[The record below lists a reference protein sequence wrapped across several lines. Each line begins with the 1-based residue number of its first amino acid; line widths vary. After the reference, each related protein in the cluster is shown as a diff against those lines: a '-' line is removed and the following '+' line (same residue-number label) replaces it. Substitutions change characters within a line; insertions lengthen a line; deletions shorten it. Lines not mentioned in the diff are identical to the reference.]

1 MAETREEMLL
11 RTSEVYRRLRAPV
24 SADRPPPAI
33 ELLRDVAPPDTARA
47 RPQETVAEAEAE
59 PPPPPALPPPG
70 PSFVR
75 RMLTRRLDLREIVL
89 LVFAVVI
96 LWLARG

>member
-24 SADRPPPAI
+24 SAERPAPAI

-47 RPQETVAEAEAE
+47 RPQEPVEEAEAE
-59 PPPPPALPPPG
+59 PPTPALPPPG